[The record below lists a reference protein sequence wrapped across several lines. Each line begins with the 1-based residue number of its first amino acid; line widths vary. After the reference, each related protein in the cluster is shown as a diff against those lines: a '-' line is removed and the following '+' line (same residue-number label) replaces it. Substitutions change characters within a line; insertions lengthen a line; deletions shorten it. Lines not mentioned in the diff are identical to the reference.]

1 MATGNITKR
10 TVDALAPGARDVFLW
25 DEKEAGF
32 GVKITPAA
40 KVSYVYQYRMGGR
53 GTPTKRWTIGSHG
66 GAWTAATART
76 EAERL
81 ARLVGQGI
89 DPVEDAKRRERE
101 AATLG
106 FAAYVETFT
115 EGYLKTDWGDSW
127 PSAKR
132 YLEMHVVPVL
142 GDLALPKIT
151 VSDLNP
157 VFDKLRD
164 RPATQ
169 RNVYAV
175 LRKLFNWADKRDD
188 IAASPMARMDTPAGV
203 KSRKRVLSLD
213 ELFACWHASFELQ
226 APRGALVRLLMITLQ
241 RRSEVAA
248 LPWTELSH
256 NQQHWLLP
264 GERSKNRQ
272 DHVVP
277 LSEQALAEFDGLG
290 WKRRG
295 LVMPCSTGI
304 TPVSNFSD
312 MKKALDKAMLPIL
325 QKRADERADAAKED
339 RHEVLLVPWRLH
351 DLRRTGTTNLQ
362 ALGFPIEVGERVI
375 NHHEGGE
382 AAGIRAVYNLYEYL
396 PEKTRAL
403 AAWGALLG
411 NLVSDTSAV
420 SNVVT
425 LSSAPA

>member
-10 TVDALAPGARDVFLW
+10 TIDALTRGDRDLFLW
-25 DEKEAGF
+25 DEKERGF
-32 GVKITPAA
+32 GAKITPAG
-40 KVSYVYQYRMGGR
+40 KISYVYQYRMGGR

-81 ARLVGQGI
+81 ARLVGQGV
-89 DPVEDAKRRERE
+89 DPVEDAKLRERE

-106 FAAYVETFT
+106 FSAYVETFT
-115 EGYLKTDWGDSW
+115 DGYLKTDWGSSW

-132 YLEMHVVPVL
+132 HLEMHVVPI
-142 GDLALPKIT
+142 LADTPLPKIT
-151 VSDLNP
+151 VADLNP

-188 IAASPMARMDTPAGV
+188 VAVSPMAKMDAPAGV
-203 KSRKRVLSLD
+203 KRRKRVLSPD
-213 ELFACWHASFELQ
+213 ELFACWHASFTLDP
-226 APRGALVRLLMITLQ
+226 PRGSLVRLLMITLQ
-241 RRSEVAA
+241 RRSEVAE
-248 LPWTELSH
+248 LPWTELSRDD
-256 NQQHWLLP
+256 QQWLLP
-264 GERSKNRQ
+264 GDRSKNKQ
-272 DHVVP
+272 DHMVP
-277 LSEQALAEFDGLG
+277 LSDLALAEFKALG

-295 LVMPCSTGI
+295 FVMPCSTGI

-312 MKKALDKAMLPIL
+312 MKAALDKAMLPIL
-325 QKRADERADAAKED
+325 QKLADERADAAKED
-339 RHEVLLVPWRLH
+339 RHEVALAPWRLH

-403 AAWGALLG
+403 DAWAARLANLISGAE
-411 NLVSDTSAV
+411 TA
-420 SNVVT
+420 SNVIS
-425 LSSAPA
+425 LERRA